1 MKRKAGIIL
10 VVLFLAALFIF
21 LYKGYYKEIIGNSNA
36 DNKIES
42 KNDSKNEDKSLKP
55 VSTKLNISDE
65 SNFVNIGEEFQVSVI
80 TYDKNGKMSSSDK
93 SLVECL
99 GVTMSRIND
108 TGIKPAWY
116 KEEEKAKLLNEN
128 EFISDYYYLIV
139 DVKITNI
146 EYSESK
152 DGIRNLALD
161 SRIKVKSEG
170 DVLQANEEARKRYY
184 TGDNVDNIRGNMT
197 LKQGESGQVRL
208 VYVISDEIAASDIYL
223 NIYNNGISYNEYK
236 YIYLKKK
243 NE

>member
-42 KNDSKNEDKSLKP
+42 RNDSKNEDKSLKP

-128 EFISDYYYLIV
+128 EFIL
-139 DVKITNI
+139 

-208 VYVISDEIAASDIYL
+208 VYVISDELAASDIYL